1 MFMKPKSILLCVVLL
16 LFAWCLCRFILCFC
30 AQISIL
36 LDRCESSVLYV
47 GTAFNRGN
55 ISEKCMAWDASWLF
69 AKLKETSVGSL
80 PSQWFGVQMRSLSYL
95 ILSYLILSYLILSIY
110 LCLSICPS
118 VCLSFHLSIYPSI
131 HPSIYLS
138 IYDHPSKFK
147 AFWKM
152 SIFMDLLGR
161 NKKKHASHEKKS
173 EVPHFLLN
181 PGCLIGILII
191 VYDNP
196 HTTG

>member
-36 LDRCESSVLYV
+36 LDRCESSFLYV

-55 ISEKCMAWDASWLF
+55 ISEKCMAWDASWLL

-95 ILSYLILSYLILSIY
+95 ILSYLILSIY
-110 LCLSICPS
+110 LSLSVYLS
-118 VCLSFHLSIYPSI
+118 VCLSIFPSVHLSIHPSI

-138 IYDHPSKFK
+138 TITHPNSKHFRRCRFSWISLEETK
-147 AFWKM
+147 KTCEPRKKIRGPSL
-152 SIFMDLLGR
+152 SIESWLFNRD
-161 NKKKHASHEKKS
+161 
-173 EVPHFLLN
+173 PHNRLW
-181 PGCLIGILII
+181 
-191 VYDNP
+191 
-196 HTTG
+196 